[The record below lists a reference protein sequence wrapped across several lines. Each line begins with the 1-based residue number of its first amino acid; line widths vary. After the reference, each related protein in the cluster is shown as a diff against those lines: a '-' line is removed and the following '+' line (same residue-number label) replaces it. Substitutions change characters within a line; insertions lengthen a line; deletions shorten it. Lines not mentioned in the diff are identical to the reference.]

1 MALLEVRDL
10 EVYYG
15 VICALKGISFEVNEG
30 EIVTLIGANGAGKTT
45 TMQSVVGLTPKKSGT
60 VTLGGRDITKTPCHS
75 IVHHGMTQVP
85 EGRRIFSELTV
96 YENLMM
102 GAYSAKTRASFAED
116 VKAKAFGAIPKNLFS
131 GAYFTTDKAAFKKD
145 IEDVY
150 QRFPRLYERRNQ
162 IAGTLS
168 GGEQQML
175 AMGRALMSHPKL
187 LMLDEPSMGL
197 SPLLVDQ
204 IFEIIKDINK
214 DGTTV
219 LLVEQNAGKSLAI
232 SDRAYV
238 LENGAIV
245 LSGTGEELSKSEMV
259 KKAYLG
265 G

>member
-1 MALLEVRDL
+1 MALLEVHDL

-15 VICALKGISFEVNEG
+15 VIRALKGISFEVNKG

-45 TMQSVVGLTPKKSGT
+45 TMQSVVGLISKRSGS
-60 VTLGGRDITKTPCHS
+60 VIFDGQDITKIPCHK
-75 IVHHGMTQVP
+75 IVHMGMTQVP
-85 EGRRIFSELTV
+85 EGRRIFQELSV
-96 YENLMM
+96 YENLLM
-102 GAYSAKTRASFAED
+102 GAYS
-116 VKAKAFGAIPKNLFS
+116 VKDQSNFKNDLEEIYS
-131 GAYFTTDKAAFKKD
+131 
-145 IEDVY
+145 
-150 QRFPRLYERRNQ
+150 RFPRLAERKNQ

-175 AMGRALMSHPKL
+175 AMGRAIMSHPKL

-204 IFEIIKDINK
+204 VFEIIKDINK

-219 LLVEQNAGKSLAI
+219 LLVEQNAGQSLAI

-238 LENGAIV
+238 LENGSIV
-245 LSGTGEELSKSEMV
+245 LSGTGEELASSEMV
-259 KKAYLG
+259 RKAYLG